1 MASRKSKKKE
11 GGEGGTKQR
20 SQRATSNVFSMFD
33 QSQIAEFK
41 EAFTLIDANRD
52 GFICGEDLQD
62 IYSSLGRDL
71 KDTQKDEMLAEG
83 AGPINFQVFLG
94 MFGDKISGT
103 DPEDTIKQAFHVLA
117 GDDKGVIPKDLISE
131 LLTTQADRFTTAEL
145 NQMFQIAPI
154 DASGNLDYKSLCY
167 IVTHGSEEDN

>member
-1 MASRKSKKKE
+1 
-11 GGEGGTKQR
+11 
-20 SQRATSNVFSMFD
+20 
-33 QSQIAEFK
+33 
-41 EAFTLIDANRD
+41 
-52 GFICGEDLQD
+52 
-62 IYSSLGRDL
+62 
-71 KDTQKDEMLAEG
+71 MLAEG

-103 DPEDTIKQAFHVLA
+103 DPEETIKQAFHVLA

>member
-1 MASRKSKKKE
+1 M
-11 GGEGGTKQR
+11 
-20 SQRATSNVFSMFD
+20 
-33 QSQIAEFK
+33 
-41 EAFTLIDANRD
+41 DANRD
-52 GFICGEDLQD
+52 GFIDKDDLMD
-62 IYSSLGRDL
+62 TYASLGRTLDG
-71 KDTQKDEMLAEG
+71 KTADAMLAESS
-83 AGPINFQVFLG
+83 GPINFQVFLG

-154 DASGNLDYKSLCY
+154 DASGSLDYKSLCY

>member
-1 MASRKSKKKE
+1 M
-11 GGEGGTKQR
+11 
-20 SQRATSNVFSMFD
+20 
-33 QSQIAEFK
+33 
-41 EAFTLIDANRD
+41 DANRD
-52 GFICGEDLQD
+52 GFIDKDDLMD
-62 IYSSLGRDL
+62 TYASLGRTLDG
-71 KDTQKDEMLAEG
+71 KTTDAMLAESS
-83 AGPINFQVFLG
+83 GPINFQVFLG

-103 DPEDTIKQAFHVLA
+103 DPEDTIKQVFHVLA